1 MWTNGRA
8 GTEDGAGCSP
18 LSSALPAHLPWVW
31 ISRQSLHVAASAGSY
46 PKCTALSG
54 SAEWGGTLLSPTLT
68 TAVPCRQY
76 RQDNISVNLYVVNQP
91 WLFSVLW
98 CSGVSSVTTNA
109 CQVLKE
115 MKHPIWLLVS
125 DPSILHP
132 APVSQALVGAFL
144 QQPCAA
150 AWRGTSAYCCIGM
163 RTCDPVER
171 TGGTAGRAVPQHTT
185 PSWCSMAC
193 LVALQPSSTYF
204 MIWIVV
210 DCVSFLIIIWAFV
223 LLK

>member
-46 PKCTALSG
+46 PKCTTLSG
-54 SAEWGGTLLSPTLT
+54 SAECGGTLLSPTLT
-68 TAVPCRQY
+68 AAVPCRQY

-132 APVSQALVGAFL
+132 AP
-144 QQPCAA
+144 QPCVPGTCGCLSAA
-150 AWRGTSAYCCIGM
+150 AL
-163 RTCDPVER
+163 
-171 TGGTAGRAVPQHTT
+171 
-185 PSWCSMAC
+185 CSC
-193 LVALQPSSTYF
+193 LEGDFCS
-204 MIWIVV
+204 
-210 DCVSFLIIIWAFV
+210 
-223 LLK
+223 LLYWHGNM